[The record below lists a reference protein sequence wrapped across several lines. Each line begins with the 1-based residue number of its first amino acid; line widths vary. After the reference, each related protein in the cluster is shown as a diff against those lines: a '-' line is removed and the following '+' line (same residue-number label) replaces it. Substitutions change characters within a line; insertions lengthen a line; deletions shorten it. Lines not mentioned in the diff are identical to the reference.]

1 MAGSKAGHGE
11 GAKAQK
17 KTLRSIKENGGPQGP
32 PLPQLLLD

>member
-17 KTLRSIKENGGPQGP
+17 THRSIKENGGPQGP